1 MEHLGLLLIFWYG
14 VLHAF
19 GPDHLTA
26 IADFSIGK
34 NKKKTMLITTLFA
47 IGHGMS
53 LFIFAKILQ
62 HYHISENILG
72 YGDVISSTV
81 ILSIGIYLLFMVF
94 TDRIQLRKHIHHGK
108 EHIHIWFGK
117 EHSHKNNTDTTSAF
131 TIGALMGIGGVR
143 GMLITLGAIEGQSV
157 DFTMVLAFTVGVMA
171 IFVGFGIVILY
182 INQNLLNSKQNLRRV
197 FATAGVVSVVVGSNM
212 LLG

>member
-1 MEHLGLLLIFWYG
+1 MENVGLLLIFWYG

-47 IGHGMS
+47 LGHGLS
-53 LFIFAKILQ
+53 LFVFAKILES
-62 HYHISENILG
+62 YHVSEAILG
-72 YGDVISSTV
+72 YGDLISSLV

-94 TDRIQLRKHIHHGK
+94 TDRIGLKKHTHDGR
-108 EHIHIWFGK
+108 EHLHVFFGK
-117 EHSHKNNTDTTSAF
+117 EHTHDSRDTASAF

-143 GMLITLGAIEGQSV
+143 GMLITLGVIEGQSV
-157 DFTMVLAFTVGVMA
+157 DFVMVLAFTLGVMS
-171 IFVGFGIVILY
+171 IFVGFGLVILY
-182 INQNLLNSKQNLRRV
+182 INKNLLNSKQNLRRV

-212 LLG
+212 LVG